1 MITTTQQKNKLQR
14 QLDDFRQRLDT
25 PPKPGVPEHMAMI
38 GKSQLQDRIDELE
51 REVNEYDRACEA
63 NIAELSFDTYAD
75 MLKMPIVLRLASRQ
89 SIAAFADNMGI
100 SESQLK
106 RYEATEY
113 ASAPA
118 HTVDRILAAFDL
130 QISGQVRRAG

>member
-1 MITTTQQKNKLQR
+1 MITTTQQKNKLQK
-14 QLDDFRQRLDT
+14 QIDNLRQRLDS
-25 PPKPGVPEHMAMI
+25 PPKSGVPEHMALI
-38 GKSQLQDRIDELE
+38 GKSQLQERIDELE
-51 REVNEYDRACEA
+51 FEIDDYNRACEA
-63 NIAELSFDTYAD
+63 NIAELSFETYAD
-75 MLKMPIVLRLASRQ
+75 MLRMPIVLRLASGQ

-130 QISGQVRRAG
+130 QISGQVRRAS

>member
-1 MITTTQQKNKLQR
+1 MITTTQQKNKLQS
-14 QLDDFRQRLDT
+14 QLEDLRQRLDT
-25 PPKPGVPEHMAMI
+25 PPKAGVPEHMAMV
-38 GKSQLQDRIDELE
+38 GKSQLQDRIDTLDAEIS
-51 REVNEYDRACEA
+51 EYDCACQA

-75 MLKMPIVLRLASRQ
+75 MLKMPIVLRLASQQ
-89 SIAAFADNMGI
+89 SVAAFASNMGI

-106 RYEATEY
+106 RYEASEY

-130 QISGQVRRAG
+130 QISGHVRRAS